1 MDGKGD
7 RPSFDIAIVGAGV
20 VGVHVAIGLLDRG
33 IPFTIYEQSAEL
45 TEMGAGITITST
57 IAQSLTALHPEA
69 TQYLLKVSKLMSNIN
84 LVNGSRDDLSLRPSD
99 QLYDLVISPFEL
111 HAAHRAKLVEG
122 LLQLIPKERIKLGKR
137 IESIVERGGDEKL
150 LLQFADGTTAEAD
163 AVIGCDGIKSRVRQI
178 VGGSDNPSSFA
189 HYSNMS
195 AYRGLI
201 TMDKATAALGQLVKD
216 PVWYLGQGASMVTYA
231 ILGPGGIPFLNVV
244 AYVHDEQDSLSL
256 DSLVSEGNKEDV
268 EAAFSH
274 FGSSVKDVIKA
285 LPDKLNRWALFDSYA
300 HPLPSYAYGR
310 TVLAGDAA
318 HPSTPHIGSG
328 AGMGIEEALILAELL
343 KSATERLGA
352 SEGSTSRRKL
362 LEAAFKAYSDIRRPR
377 TQWIVAQSRTIGI
390 MSQGR
395 HKEMG
400 TDFDNYGIYLREK
413 IGKLQAYDWKDSIR
427 QAIDQFER
435 ELGASV

>member
-1 MDGKGD
+1 MDGQGD

-20 VGVHVAIGLLDRG
+20 AGVHVAIGLLNRG

-45 TEMGAGITITST
+45 TEMGAGITVTST
-57 IAQSLTALHPEA
+57 VLKSLAALHPEA
-69 TQYLLKVSKLMSNIN
+69 PQRLFKVSKLIRNIN
-84 LVNGSRDDLSLRPSD
+84 CVNGSSDDLGLRPSD
-99 QLYDLVISPFEL
+99 RLYDLVQPYEL
-111 HAAHRAKLVEG
+111 HSAHRAKLVEG
-122 LLQLIPKERIKLGKR
+122 LLQLIPEGHIKLGKR
-137 IESIVERGGDEKL
+137 IESIVDRGEHEKL

-178 VGGSDNPSSFA
+178 VGGSDNPSSSP
-189 HYSNMS
+189 HYSHMS

-201 TMDKATAALGQLVKD
+201 TMEKATAALGQLVKD
-216 PVWYLGQGASMVTYA
+216 PVWYLGQGASMVTYP
-231 ILGPGGIPFLNVV
+231 ILGPGGIPVLNVV

-268 EAAFSH
+268 EAAFSQ
-274 FGSSVKDVIKA
+274 FGSSVKEVIKA
-285 LPDKLNRWALFDSYA
+285 LPDKLNRWALFDSHA
-300 HPLPSYAYGR
+300 HPLPSYAHGR

-343 KSATERLGA
+343 KSATERLSV
-352 SEGSTSRRKL
+352 SEGSTTKHKL
-362 LEAAFKAYSDIRRPR
+362 LEAVFKAYSHIRQPR
-377 TQWIVAQSRTIGI
+377 TQWIVAQSRTIGV

-395 HKEMG
+395 HEEMG
-400 TDFDNYGIYLREK
+400 RDFDRYAAYLEET
-413 IGKLQAYDWKDSIR
+413 IGKLEAYDWKDSVS
-427 QAIDQFER
+427 QAVDQFER